1 MFDLSMVENAE
12 RHSFLN
18 IRDQPNRLITAAL
31 KLIKYNDVRMV
42 DFTNTK
48 FHDDN
53 MIALAAYLQSD

>member
-1 MFDLSMVENAE
+1 MFDLSMVEKAE
-12 RHSFLN
+12 KHSFLN
-18 IRDQPNRLITAAL
+18 MRDQPNRLITAAL

-53 MIALAAYLQSD
+53 MI